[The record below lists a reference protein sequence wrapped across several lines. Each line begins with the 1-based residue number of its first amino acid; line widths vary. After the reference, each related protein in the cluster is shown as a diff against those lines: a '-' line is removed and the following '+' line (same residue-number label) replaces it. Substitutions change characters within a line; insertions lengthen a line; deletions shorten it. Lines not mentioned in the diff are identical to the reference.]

1 MPAARISAAVPLVD
15 PRALAFNAAASTTSG
30 WWI

>member
-15 PRALAFNAAASTTSG
+15 LKALAFNTAASMTSG
-30 WWI
+30 WRI